1 MEQADEVIRNVG
13 RRIRELRLRREWT
26 QEEMAEKLNI
36 ALRNFQQMERGRQNL
51 TLRTMVRLARLL
63 GVRTIRLMEEPESTD
78 VPRGRPTARKEGSAT
93 RR

>member
-13 RRIRELRLRREWT
+13 RRVRELRLRRGWT

-63 GVRTIRLMEEPESTD
+63 GVRTIKLMEEPESPT
-78 VPRGRPTARKEGSAT
+78 VSRGRPASR
-93 RR
+93 